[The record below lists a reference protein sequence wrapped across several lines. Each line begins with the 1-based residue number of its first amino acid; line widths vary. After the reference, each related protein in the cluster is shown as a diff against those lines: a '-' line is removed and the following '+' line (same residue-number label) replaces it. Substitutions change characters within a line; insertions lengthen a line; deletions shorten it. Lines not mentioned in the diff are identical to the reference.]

1 MSTTIMPAR
10 DIYHHTVKQALIKD
24 GWEITHD
31 PLRLQWGTKDMYVD
45 LGAEALVAAEQQ
57 GRKIAVEIKSFLGP
71 SEIEDLRNALGQF
84 ILYRTIIETTEPDRE
99 LYLAVREA
107 TYLALFEE
115 PVGQLLIQQQHLR
128 IIVFHPEQEEVIRW
142 IP

>member
-1 MSTTIMPAR
+1 MPAR
-10 DIYHHTVKQALIKD
+10 DIYHSTVKQALVKA
-24 GWEITHD
+24 GWNITHD

-45 LGAEALVAAEQQ
+45 LGAEELVAAEQQ
-57 GRKIAVEIKSFLGP
+57 GQKIAVEIKSFIGP

-84 ILYRTIIETTEPDRE
+84 VLYRTILHTTEPERT

-107 TYLALFEE
+107 TYFAIFEE
-115 PVGQLLIQQQHLR
+115 PVGQLLIHDQHLR
-128 IIVFHPEQEEVIRW
+128 LIVFRPDQEEVIQW

>member
-1 MSTTIMPAR
+1 MPAR
-10 DIYHHTVKQALIKD
+10 DIYHQTVRHALIKD
-24 GWEITHD
+24 GWKITHD

-45 LGAEALVAAEQQ
+45 LGAEQLVAAERQNQ
-57 GRKIAVEIKSFLGP
+57 KIAVEIKSFVGP

-84 ILYRTIIETTEPDRE
+84 ILYRAVLQTTEPERQ

-107 TYLALFEE
+107 TYFAVFEE
-115 PVGQLLIQQQHLR
+115 PLGHLLLEQEHVRLV
-128 IIVFHPEQEEVIRW
+128 VFNPELEEVIQW

>member
-1 MSTTIMPAR
+1 MPAR
-10 DIYHHTVKQALIKD
+10 DIYHHTVTQALIKA
-24 GWEITHD
+24 GWNITHD

-45 LGAEALVAAEQQ
+45 LGAEELVAAEQQ
-57 GRKIAVEIKSFLGP
+57 GQKNAVEIKSFIGP

-84 ILYRTIIETTEPDRE
+84 ILYRTILHTTEPERT

-107 TYLALFEE
+107 TYFAIFEE

-128 IIVFHPEQEEVIRW
+128 LIVFRPDQEEVIQW